1 MPTVDSYTRPM
12 AELTPTTALIVVDM
26 QNDFGHPDG
35 SLFVDGGDHIVG
47 AINDE
52 IERTAAAGGTVVL
65 TQDWHPASTPHFI
78 DDGGVWPTHCVA
90 GTWGAELVEGL
101 DPNHRT
107 SAVVRKGTNGEDGYS
122 AFSMRE
128 PGGDVDIPTGLAG
141 LLRERGI
148 ERVVVV
154 GLATDVCVAA
164 TAVSAAAAGF
174 ETTVLWGAT
183 RPVSADA
190 DTAERVLADLDDA
203 DVTVIGARS

>member
-1 MPTVDSYTRPM
+1 M
-12 AELTPTTALIVVDM
+12 AEMMSATALIVVDM

-35 SLFVDGGDHIVG
+35 SLFVEGGDHIVG
-47 AINDE
+47 AVNDE
-52 IERTAAAGGTVVL
+52 IERTAAAGGTIVL

-78 DDGGVWPTHCVA
+78 DGGGVWPTHCVA
-90 GTWGAELVEGL
+90 GTWGAELVDDL
-101 DPNHRT
+101 DPNHRA

-128 PGGDVDIPTGLAG
+128 PGGDVDIPTGLTG

-164 TAVSAAAAGF
+164 TALSAASAGF
-174 ETTVLWGAT
+174 ETVVLWDAT
-183 RPVSADA
+183 RPVYADA
-190 DTAERVLADLDDA
+190 GTTARVLADLAGA
-203 DVTVIGARS
+203 DVTVIGPPS

>member
-1 MPTVDSYTRPM
+1 M
-12 AELTPTTALIVVDM
+12 AELTPATALIVVDM

-35 SLFVDGGDHIVG
+35 SLFVACSDHIVG
-47 AINDE
+47 AINDQ
-52 IERTAAAGGTVVL
+52 IERTATAGGTVVL

-90 GTWGAELVEGL
+90 GTWGAALVDGL

-128 PGGDVDIPTGLAG
+128 PGGHIDIPTGLAG
-141 LLRERGI
+141 LLHERGI
-148 ERVVVV
+148 DRVVVV

-174 ETTVLWGAT
+174 ETTVLWDAT
-183 RPVSADA
+183 RPVYADA

-203 DVTVIGARS
+203 NVTVIGARS